1 MFVAEEFVTKLWK
14 IEIIVRENEQNRIR
28 ETFYCDDYET
38 ARALFNK
45 EWGEIGAIWADLK
58 EIV

>member
-14 IEIIVRENEQNRIR
+14 IEIIVRENKKNRIR

-38 ARALFNK
+38 APALCNK
-45 EWGEIGAIWADLK
+45 ERGEIGAIWADLK